1 MTLPNIRPTAFAL
14 ALALPVQSAL
24 AQDTT
29 PQRPGFFDVFN
40 FETVTTAF
48 LHSMLS
54 TARVL
59 ADIRY
64 TQISFDPLATRLT
77 LLDLDIRPHLP
88 GFAPD
93 ACTIT
98 AARATVAGQPL
109 DRLDASRLHLALD
122 QVNVG
127 MGCLPPEARGV
138 TYGLGLQ
145 SVALPRVDLN
155 VEYDYASGGLVADI
169 SADLDQVAAF
179 AINMDA
185 DYVSF
190 RLDPETEE
198 PRMALDLNSAH
209 LTIDDRGGWAMAQR
223 VMPPD
228 IRTPE
233 TLQQIVA
240 GAVAGALSDENGVDA
255 PQLSEDQQRF
265 AAEAGA
271 LAASMAN
278 GARRIVL
285 ATNITNGPFRLDE
298 ASAAAFQPL
307 FDALAP
313 VLNDHAP
320 RLDTVIPVAVLQS
333 ALNSEEVPPNALEL
347 GRAMLTGIGT
357 PRNLNSA
364 LQLLAKA
371 SRNGDAEA
379 AFLIAG
385 ALAEKDP
392 GTAYGHAL
400 RAAANNVPGALAVL
414 DLAERGT
421 SYDRMIELQNE
432 AGGGPDPAVYG
443 SVLAMR
449 QTARGF
455 LNGTGRYRS
464 YRAAYYWAS
473 MAAAAG
479 DASGAAIRDE
489 IEELMRLRGDE
500 AAWSKEITSLENG
513 VLRDWIN
520 KDVPAGLK

>member
-1 MTLPNIRPTAFAL
+1 
-14 ALALPVQSAL
+14 
-24 AQDTT
+24 
-29 PQRPGFFDVFN
+29 
-40 FETVTTAF
+40 
-48 LHSMLS
+48 
-54 TARVL
+54 
-59 ADIRY
+59 
-64 TQISFDPLATRLT
+64 
-77 LLDLDIRPHLP
+77 
-88 GFAPD
+88 
-93 ACTIT
+93 
-98 AARATVAGQPL
+98 
-109 DRLDASRLHLALD
+109 
-122 QVNVG
+122 
-127 MGCLPPEARGV
+127 
-138 TYGLGLQ
+138 
-145 SVALPRVDLN
+145 
-155 VEYDYASGGLVADI
+155 
-169 SADLDQVAAF
+169 
-179 AINMDA
+179 
-185 DYVSF
+185 
-190 RLDPETEE
+190 
-198 PRMALDLNSAH
+198 
-209 LTIDDRGGWAMAQR
+209 
-223 VMPPD
+223 
-228 IRTPE
+228 
-233 TLQQIVA
+233 VA

-449 QTARGF
+449 QAARGF